1 MSGTRAGVG
10 AAAGAGRAGPAPL
23 RGVAVA
29 LLAGLIILAGV
40 SAAAFRSMDRLATT
54 SASVAYS
61 ERLLRELAATHAGLA
76 RAETA
81 ARGYALTG
89 DPDFLTPLSP
99 GPEGNRRR
107 FAGLRGLTAGDPR
120 RSAAIERLV
129 QLAERRLGLLNEM
142 VERRRTGGLQ
152 SALAVIGTGDGRAM
166 MDTVGVLID
175 GMQRDEAALI
185 REQSRSE
192 IAWITRATTAVTLG
206 LLMAAA
212 IAVGATVIM
221 RRDYMAI
228 TAAQRAAR
236 AAQREAEEANRAK
249 SEFLA
254 RMSHE
259 LRTPLNSVI
268 GFSNL
273 LLRRRGD
280 ALGADGRTWAERVR
294 DNGMHLLRLIDDLLD
309 VARLDV
315 GRVRIEPREV
325 DLDALL
331 RDVVADAAEDARA
344 RGNTLTLE
352 APPGPVPFVTDPG
365 RMRQVVVNLV
375 NNAIKFTEQGTVTV
389 QLVVD
394 PGTTRARQIEVTDTG
409 IGIPPERQQAV
420 FEAFEQTDAGRA
432 AGGTGLGLA
441 ICRAL
446 CELMGYRLTL
456 TSEVAKGSTFAVRLA
471 DSVAEN
477 AASVAATG

>member
-1 MSGTRAGVG
+1 VTSVALVEDNPDNRLLVEAILDGAYEVRSFANGADALAAFAVERPSLVLLDISLPEMDGRAVLARMRADPRLGDVPVVALTAHALDGDRARLLAVDSTTTSRSRSSTRRCCSRPSIGVWHEGGGRGGRRRRAGRPRAVARGRRGAARGSAHPRRRERRRVPQHGPAGDHLGVG
-10 AAAGAGRAGPAPL
+10 GVQRAPAAGAG
-23 RGVAVA
+23 
-29 LLAGLIILAGV
+29 
-40 SAAAFRSMDRLATT
+40 
-54 SASVAYS
+54 
-61 ERLLRELAATHAGLA
+61 
-76 RAETA
+76 
-81 ARGYALTG
+81 G
-89 DPDFLTPLSP
+89 DPRRPGTGRDRGARLRAHRRPRLPHAAEP
-99 GPEGNRRR
+99 GPEGTGAA

-185 REQSRSE
+185 RAQSRSE

-206 LLMAAA
+206 LLMAAV

-221 RRDYMAI
+221 RRDYKEI

-236 AAQREAEEANRAK
+236 EAQREAEEANRAK

-273 LLRRRGD
+273 LIRRRGD

-331 RDVVADAAEDARA
+331 RDVVADAART
-344 RGNTLTLE
+344 RGR
-352 APPGPVPFVTDPG
+352 GG
-365 RMRQVVVNLV
+365 MR
-375 NNAIKFTEQGTVTV
+375 
-389 QLVVD
+389 
-394 PGTTRARQIEVTDTG
+394 
-409 IGIPPERQQAV
+409 
-420 FEAFEQTDAGRA
+420 
-432 AGGTGLGLA
+432 
-441 ICRAL
+441 
-446 CELMGYRLTL
+446 
-456 TSEVAKGSTFAVRLA
+456 
-471 DSVAEN
+471 
-477 AASVAATG
+477 

>member
-1 MSGTRAGVG
+1 V
-10 AAAGAGRAGPAPL
+10 
-23 RGVAVA
+23 RG
-29 LLAGLIILAGV
+29 
-40 SAAAFRSMDRLATT
+40 
-54 SASVAYS
+54 
-61 ERLLRELAATHAGLA
+61 H
-76 RAETA
+76 
-81 ARGYALTG
+81 
-89 DPDFLTPLSP
+89 P
-99 GPEGNRRR
+99 
-107 FAGLRGLTAGDPR
+107 AGDPR

-142 VERRRTGGLQ
+142 VERRRAGGLQ
-152 SALAVIGTGDGRAM
+152 AALAVIGTGDGRAM

-185 REQSRSE
+185 RAQSRAE

-206 LLMAAA
+206 LLMAAV

-221 RRDYMAI
+221 RRDYKEI

-236 AAQREAEEANRAK
+236 EAQREAEEANRAK

-273 LLRRRGD
+273 LIRRRGD

-344 RGNTLTLE
+344 RGNALTLE
-352 APPGPVPFVTDPG
+352 APAGPVPFVTDPG

-375 NNAIKFTEQGTVTV
+375 NNAIKFTQQGTITV
-389 QLVVD
+389 RLIVD
-394 PGTTRARQIEVTDTG
+394 PDTARARRIEVADTG

-420 FEAFEQTDAGRA
+420 FEAFEQTDDGRA

-456 TSEVAKGSTFAVRLA
+456 TSEVGAGSTFR
-471 DSVAEN
+471 VALPVT
-477 AASVAATG
+477 APPSS